1 MNSYASASSRAY
13 RANAV
18 LTASSPQ
25 LVVMLYD
32 GARRFLHQ
40 AAVAMA
46 DKDIAAAH
54 NRLRDAEM
62 IIRHLRNT
70 LDHEQGEIP
79 ANLAAI
85 YGFCLRQCQRA
96 RFDQNPSLLSEVNGL
111 LGQLRSSWATI
122 AEQEAARTGSPSVET
137 GRAAVAVVAG

>member
-1 MNSYASASSRAY
+1 MTTYPPAASY

-25 LVVMLYD
+25 LIVMLYD

-40 AAVAMA
+40 AGVAMA
-46 DKDIAAAH
+46 ENDIPDAH
-54 NRLRDAEM
+54 NKLVAAEQ
-62 IIRHLRNT
+62 ILRHLRNT
-70 LDHEQGEIP
+70 LDMDQGEIP

-85 YGFCLRQCQRA
+85 YTFSLRHIQRA
-96 RFDQNPSLLSEVNGL
+96 RFKQDPKLLEQVGSM

-122 AEQEAARTGSPSVET
+122 AEQAAAEGSAQSAPV
-137 GRAAVAVVAG
+137 AAIAG

>member
-1 MNSYASASSRAY
+1 MNSYAPNPSVAY

-25 LVVMLYD
+25 LIVMLYD

-40 AAVAMA
+40 AGVAMGER
-46 DKDIAAAH
+46 DIPTAH
-54 NRLRDAEM
+54 NRLRRAEH
-62 IIRHLRNT
+62 ILRHLRNT
-70 LDHEQGEIP
+70 LDMDQGEIP

-85 YGFCLRQCQRA
+85 YSFCLRQCQLA
-96 RFDQNPSLLSEVNGL
+96 RLGQNPKLLEQVSAM

-122 AEQEAARTGSPSVET
+122 AAEEANT
-137 GRAAVAVVAG
+137 AAHAPVALLAG